1 MPDDRGMSGLHLLP
15 ATRVRRWLKS
25 GSSSPVVVDTPSGL
39 FVAKLRGA
47 GQGVTAL
54 VAEIIVA
61 ELAEQLGLPVPER
74 ALLEFSAELPSDNEN
89 DELLQLLGASVGL
102 NLGLRFLVGA
112 NDPRP
117 EELSRIEDGFA
128 ARVLW
133 LDGLVMNPDRTPSN
147 PNVLFWKRQPWLID
161 HGAAMPF
168 AYQWSSVQEES
179 PREPT
184 DYRGHVFG
192 SRASLLGER
201 DEVFAQLLS
210 RAQLRAAVAK
220 VPDAFLRDSG
230 PDLDPERSREAYAA
244 FLWKR
249 LKAPRPFL
257 PKELPG

>member
-1 MPDDRGMSGLHLLP
+1 MLPGVSGLHLLS
-15 ATRVRRWLKS
+15 ATRVRQWLKS

-74 ALLEFSAELPSDNEN
+74 ALLEFLPELPSDNKN

-102 NLGLRFLVGA
+102 NLGLRYLAGA

-117 EELSRIEDGFA
+117 EELRGIDDSFA
-128 ARVLW
+128 TRVLW

-147 PNVLFWKRQPWLID
+147 PNVLFWRRQPWLID
-161 HGAAMPF
+161 HGAALPF
-168 AYQWSSVQEES
+168 AHQWSSVDEAA
-179 PREPT
+179 PRERT
-184 DYRGHVFG
+184 DYRSHVFG
-192 SRASLLGER
+192 SRVALLEER
-201 DEVFAQLLS
+201 DEAFAQLLG
-210 RAQLRAAVAK
+210 RAQLRAALAK
-220 VPDAFLRDSG
+220 VPDAFLRSSG
-230 PDLDPERSREAYAA
+230 PDLDPERSREAYVA

-249 LKAPRPFL
+249 LKPPRPFL
-257 PKELPG
+257 PKELLE

>member
-1 MPDDRGMSGLHLLP
+1 MSGLHLLS
-15 ATRVRRWLKS
+15 ATRVRHWLKG

-39 FVAKLRGA
+39 FVVKLRGA

-61 ELAEQLGLPVPER
+61 ELAEQIGLPVPER
-74 ALLEFSAELPSDNEN
+74 ALLEIPPELPSDNEN
-89 DELLQLLGASVGL
+89 DELLQLLGLSVGL

-112 NDPRP
+112 SDPRP
-117 EELSRIEDGFA
+117 EELRSIEDGFV

-133 LDGLVMNPDRTPSN
+133 LDGLVMNIDRTPSN
-147 PNVLFWKRQPWLID
+147 PNVLLWKRQPWLID
-161 HGAAMPF
+161 HGAALPF
-168 AYQWSSVQEES
+168 AYQWSAVQEES

-184 DYRGHVFG
+184 DYRGHVFA
-192 SRASLLGER
+192 SRVSLLGER
-201 DEVFAQLLS
+201 DAAFAQLLS

-220 VPDAFLRDSG
+220 VPDAFLRISG
-230 PDLDPERSREAYAA
+230 PDPDPERSREAYAA

-257 PKELPG
+257 AQEPPGGQRSK